1 MFFFLIRKTMP
12 VLEKG
17 QRTVRMTSEYLF
29 EFVKENKSILWL
41 AQADGQGRRWTSSE
55 LPARSL

>member
-1 MFFFLIRKTMP
+1 MFFFLTRKTMP

-29 EFVKENKSILWL
+29 EFVKEKERYAVA
-41 AQADGQGRRWTSSE
+41 AQADGQGRSWTSSG